1 VKAAPEPQFFWPAL
15 ATDFALSIVQ
25 AQVMNL
31 LRSAYWVERRGIDS
45 RRWVEAIRHRM
56 DHSRRVPEELRE
68 AALAVE
74 GMDFTSLKLAAFL
87 RRLARRMQ
95 NIAP

>member
-1 VKAAPEPQFFWPAL
+1 
-15 ATDFALSIVQ
+15 
-25 AQVMNL
+25 MNL

-45 RRWVEAIRHRM
+45 GRWVHAIRHRINTR
-56 DHSRRVPEELRE
+56 HRVPEELRE

-74 GMDFTSLKLAAFL
+74 GMDFTSTKLAAFL

-95 NIAP
+95 TSAPQH

>member
-1 VKAAPEPQFFWPAL
+1 
-15 ATDFALSIVQ
+15 
-25 AQVMNL
+25 MNL

-45 RRWVEAIRHRM
+45 RRWVGAIRRRM
-56 DHSRRVPEELRE
+56 KDCRRVPEEIRE

-74 GMDFTSLKLAAFL
+74 GMDFNSSKLAAFL

-95 NIAP
+95 TVAP